1 MLRIR
6 RSPHNASAPAVAFE
20 RLANLP
26 AQVPTVKRLPA
37 LAVLGCCLIVTGTV
51 RSLAADEPKPIEI
64 AELKREAPVDFEKEV
79 LPALTKNC
87 LACHNAKD
95 AEGDLVLETPQSIL
109 KGGFSGPAVVA
120 GKSGESLLLK
130 VAAHLE
136 EPIMPP
142 ADNGVDAKPLS
153 SEQLGLIK
161 LWIDE
166 GAKGEVAAKNA
177 PLTWQ
182 SLPPGMNPIYAAA
195 VTPDGRYV
203 ACGRSNQIFIYN
215 VATGELVT
223 RLTDPALVDGELY
236 KNRGVAHLDLVQ
248 SLAFSPDGQTLA
260 SGGFREAKL
269 WRRADNVKL
278 AEVAAGGPAVR
289 ALAVS
294 ADGKLAATGDASGAI
309 KLWDAASLK
318 EPKVLSGH
326 ASAVTGIALLDG
338 GKLVSVSEDKTVRV
352 WNVADGAELT
362 KFEAPAAGTSLVVI
376 PGGQVATGHADNLI
390 RRWTLPAEAGGA
402 IAAAGEIAGH
412 TGPIASLA
420 VLGGEKPQLVSGSA
434 DGTVRIWNLDDN
446 KQVREIAHGAAVTA
460 VAARPDGKQLASAG
474 ADNQIK
480 LWNAADGAAWA
491 SPDKRAIAELKGDFG
506 AQFKVAQIDRRLA
519 FVNGRAA
526 DDKKALA
533 DAEAKVISTSQAVA
547 TTQTAKEAA
556 AKTLKEKQDAVKPAA
571 DAKDAADKA
580 LAAAK
585 DANTAAAEAAA
596 KAKAAAEA
604 AKDNADLAKAN
615 EEAAKAAAAADAAFK
630 EAEKKAGEAKAAHDK
645 ATQELA
651 AAESA
656 NSAAEQ
662 AAAAAVAN
670 VKKAVNEVP
679 AAEQTVKDSEALLA
693 SVQKELD
700 EAKAVAMAAEK
711 PVRWLTYSADGKQLA
726 SAGENNLVRTWN
738 SDTGV
743 PIESYTGHSAA
754 PQVAAFTPAGVISA
768 AADGGMIVWQAA
780 PGFTLERTIGSVD
793 DVATFGDRV
802 TALAFSPDGKL
813 LATGGGEPS
822 REGELKIFN
831 PADGTLVRE
840 IPDAH
845 SDTVFGLEFSP
856 DATYLASSA
865 ADRFVKV
872 FKVADGK
879 LARSFEGHTH
889 HVLDV
894 TWKSDAKVLASAGAD
909 NVIKVWDFITGDQLR
924 TTAAFEKEVTAI
936 AFVGASPQVL
946 ASSGDKTVR
955 LVNTDDGKMVRT
967 FSGPADFMYSIAT
980 TADGQLAIS
989 GGQDSTLMV
998 WLVGDGQ
1005 LLQSLKSPAPA
1016 ETAPQQAANN

>member
-1 MLRIR
+1 M
-6 RSPHNASAPAVAFE
+6 
-20 RLANLP
+20 
-26 AQVPTVKRLPA
+26 KRLPA
-37 LAVLGCCLIVTGTV
+37 LAVLGLCLVVIGAGG
-51 RSLAADEPKPIEI
+51 SLAEDEPKPIEI
-64 AELKREAPVDFEKEV
+64 AELKREQPVDFEREV

-95 AEGDLVLETPQSIL
+95 AEGDLVLETPQAIL

-120 GKSGESLLLK
+120 GKSAESLLLK
-130 VAAHLE
+130 VAAHQE

-142 ADNGVDAKPLS
+142 ADNGVDAKPLT
-153 SEQLGLIK
+153 SEQLGLIR

-166 GAKGEVAAKNA
+166 GAKGEVAAKNTTLA
-177 PLTWQ
+177 WQ
-182 SLPPGMNPIYAAA
+182 TLPPGMNPIYAAA

-203 ACGRSNQIFIYN
+203 ACGRSNQIFVYN

-223 RLTDPALVDGELY
+223 RLTDPALLSGELY
-236 KNRGVAHLDLVQ
+236 KNRGVAHLDLVN

-260 SGGFREAKL
+260 SGGFRETKL
-269 WRRADNVKL
+269 WRRADNVKV
-278 AEVAAGGPAVR
+278 AEVAAGGPPVR
-289 ALAVS
+289 SLAVS
-294 ADGKLAATGDASGAI
+294 ADGKIAATGDAAGAI
-309 KLWDAASLK
+309 KLWDLATLK
-318 EPKVLSGH
+318 DPKVLSGH
-326 ASAVTGIALLDG
+326 AAPVTGVALLE
-338 GKLVSVSEDKTVRV
+338 GKLVSISEDKTLRL
-352 WNVADGAELT
+352 WNAADGAELAKIET
-362 KFEAPAAGTSLVVI
+362 PAAGTSLVVL
-376 PGGQVATGHADNLI
+376 PAGQVASGHADNLI

-402 IAAAGEIAGH
+402 ITAAGEIAGH
-412 TGPIASLA
+412 AGPVAGLA
-420 VLGGEKPQLVSGSA
+420 VLAGEKPQLVSGSA
-434 DGTVRIWNLDDN
+434 DGTLRIWNLDDD

-460 VAARPDGKQLASAG
+460 VAARPDGKQIASAG

-480 LWNAADGAAWA
+480 LWNAADGAVWA
-491 SPDKRAIAELKGDFG
+491 SPDKRAIAELKGDFA

-519 FVNGRAA
+519 FVSGRAA

-547 TTQTAKEAA
+547 ATQTAKEAA

-580 LAAAK
+580 LAAAR

-604 AKDNADLAKAN
+604 DAANADLAKAN
-615 EEAAKAAAAADAAFK
+615 ADAATAAAAADAAFK

-645 ATQELA
+645 ATQELTT
-651 AAESA
+651 AESA

-662 AAAAAVAN
+662 AAAAAVVS
-670 VKKAVNEVP
+670 VKKAVNDVP
-679 AAEQTVKDSEALLA
+679 AAEQTVRDSDALLA
-693 SVQKELD
+693 AVQKELD
-700 EAKAVAMAAEK
+700 DAKAVAAAAEK
-711 PVRWLTYSADGKQLA
+711 PVRWLAYSADGKQIA

-743 PIESYTGHSAA
+743 PIESYAGHSAA
-754 PQVAAFTPAGVISA
+754 PQVAAITPAGVLSA
-768 AADGGMIVWQAA
+768 AADGGIILWQAA
-780 PGFTLERTIGSVD
+780 PSFTLERTIGNVD

-822 REGELKIFN
+822 RDGELKIFN
-831 PADGTLVRE
+831 PAEGTLVKE
-840 IPDAH
+840 IPEAH

-872 FKVADGK
+872 FKVADAK

-936 AFVGASPQVL
+936 AFVGATPQVL

-955 LVNTDDGKMVRT
+955 LVNTDDGKMIRT
-967 FSGPADFMYSIAT
+967 FSGSADFMYTIAT
-980 TADGQLAIS
+980 TADGLLAIS

-1005 LLQSLKSPAPA
+1005 LLQSLKAPAPA

>member
-1 MLRIR
+1 
-6 RSPHNASAPAVAFE
+6 
-20 RLANLP
+20 
-26 AQVPTVKRLPA
+26 VKRFPA
-37 LAVLGCCLIVTGTV
+37 LAVLGLCLAAIGAG
-51 RSLAADEPKPIEI
+51 RSLAEDEPKPIEI
-64 AELKREAPVDFEKEV
+64 AELKRDQPIDFEKDV

-95 AEGDLVLETPQSIL
+95 AEGDLVLETPQTIL

-153 SEQLGLIK
+153 SEQLGLLK

-166 GAKGEVAAKNA
+166 GAKGEVKAKNTSLA
-177 PLTWQ
+177 WQPL
-182 SLPPGMNPIYAAA
+182 PAGMNPIYAAA

-203 ACGRSNQIFIYN
+203 ACGRSNQIFVYN

-223 RLTDPALVDGELY
+223 RLTDPALVGELY
-236 KNRGVAHLDLVQ
+236 KNRGVAHLDLVN

-260 SGGFREAKL
+260 SGGFRETKL
-269 WRRADNVKL
+269 WRRADNVKA
-278 AEVAAGGPAVR
+278 AEVAPGGPSVR
-289 ALAVS
+289 SLAVS
-294 ADGKLAATGDASGAI
+294 TDGKLIATGDASGAI
-309 KLWDAASLK
+309 KLWDVASLK
-318 EPKVLSGH
+318 EPRTLSGH
-326 ASAVTGIALLDG
+326 TGAVTGLAFIEG
-338 GKLVSVSEDKTVRV
+338 GKLASAAEDKTVRL
-352 WNVADGAELT
+352 WNTADGAELA
-362 KFEAPAAGTSLVVI
+362 KVEAPAPATSLVAL

-402 IAAAGEIAGH
+402 ITAAGEIAGH
-412 TGPIASLA
+412 TGPIAGLA
-420 VLGGEKPQLVSGSA
+420 VLGGEKPALVSGSA
-434 DGTVRIWNLDDN
+434 DGTSRVWNLADN
-446 KQVREIAHGAAVTA
+446 KQVLEVAHGAAVTA
-460 VAARPDGKQLASAG
+460 VAARPGGKQLASAG

-480 LWNAADGAAWA
+480 LWNAADGKPWV
-491 SPDKRAIAELKGDFG
+491 SPDKRAIGELKGDFA
-506 AQFKVAQIDRRLA
+506 AQFQVAQIERRLA
-519 FVNGRAA
+519 FANGRSV

-533 DAEAKVISTSQAVA
+533 EAEAKIISTSQAVA

-585 DANTAAAEAAA
+585 DANTTAADAAA

-604 AKDNADLAKAN
+604 AKDNAELAKAN

-645 ATQELA
+645 ATQELT

-656 NSAAEQ
+656 NNAAEQ
-662 AAAAAVAN
+662 AAASAVVN
-670 VKKAVNEVP
+670 VKKAVNAVP
-679 AAEQTVKDSEALLA
+679 AAEQTVKDSDAHLA
-693 SVQKELD
+693 AVQKELD
-700 EAKAVAMAAEK
+700 EAKAAATAAEK
-711 PVRWLTYSADGKQLA
+711 PVRWLAYSADGKQLA
-726 SAGENNLVRTWN
+726 SAGENNLVRTWH

-743 PIESYTGHSAA
+743 PIESFAGHAA
-754 PQVAAFTPAGVISA
+754 VPQVAAFTAAGVVSA
-768 AADGGMIVWQAA
+768 AADGSLILWQGA
-780 PGFTLERTIGSVD
+780 PSFTLERTIGSVD
-793 DVATFGDRV
+793 DTATFSDRV

-822 REGELKIFN
+822 RDGELKIFN

-840 IPDAH
+840 IPEAH

-909 NVIKVWDFITGDQLR
+909 NVIKVWDFTTGDQLR
-924 TTAAFEKEVTAI
+924 TAAGFEKEVTAI
-936 AFVGASPQVL
+936 AFVGATPQVL

-955 LVNTDDGKMVRT
+955 LVNTDDGKMLRT
-967 FSGPADFMYSIAT
+967 YSGSADFMYTIAT
-980 TADGQLAIS
+980 TPDGLLAIS
-989 GGQDSTLMV
+989 GGQDSTLLV
-998 WLVGDGQ
+998 WLVGDGL
-1005 LLQSLKSPAPA
+1005 LLQSLKAPAPA
-1016 ETAPQQAANN
+1016 DSATQQAANN

>member
-1 MLRIR
+1 MPLGVVAG
-6 RSPHNASAPAVAFE
+6 SPA
-20 RLANLP
+20 R
-26 AQVPTVKRLPA
+26 
-37 LAVLGCCLIVTGTV
+37 
-51 RSLAADEPKPIEI
+51 AADEPKPIEI
-64 AELKREAPVDFEKEV
+64 AELKREQPVDFEKEV

-95 AEGDLVLETPQSIL
+95 AEGDLVLETPQTIL
-109 KGGFSGPAVVA
+109 KGGFSGPAAVA

-142 ADNGVDAKPLS
+142 ADNGVDAKPLT

-166 GAKGEVAAKNA
+166 GAKGEVAAKNTA
-177 PLTWQ
+177 LAWQ

-203 ACGRSNQIFIYN
+203 ACGRSNQIFLYN

-248 SLAFSPDGQTLA
+248 SLAFSPDGQMLA

-269 WRRADNVKL
+269 WRRADNLKV

-289 ALAVS
+289 SLAVS
-294 ADGKLAATGDASGAI
+294 ADGKLVVTGDASGAI
-309 KLWDAASLK
+309 KLWDLATLK
-318 EPKVLSGH
+318 DPKVLSGH
-326 ASAVTGIALLDG
+326 TAPVTGVALLE
-338 GKLVSVSEDKTVRV
+338 GKLVSISEDKTLRL
-352 WNVADGAELT
+352 WNTADGAELAKIET
-362 KFEAPAAGTSLVVI
+362 PAAGTSLFVI

-412 TGPIASLA
+412 AGPVASLA
-420 VLGGEKPQLVSGSA
+420 VLAAEKPQLVSGSA
-434 DGTVRIWNLDDN
+434 DGTVRMWNLDDN

-460 VAARPDGKQLASAG
+460 VAARPDGKQIASAG
-474 ADNQIK
+474 ADNQIR

-491 SPDKRAIAELKGDFG
+491 SPDKRSIAELKGDFA

-519 FVNGRAA
+519 FVSGRAA

-533 DAEAKVISTSQAVA
+533 DAEAKIISTSQAVA

-585 DANTAAAEAAA
+585 DANTAAVDAAA

-604 AKDNADLAKAN
+604 DAANADLAKAN
-615 EEAAKAAAAADAAFK
+615 TDAATAAAAADAAFK

-645 ATQELA
+645 ATQEQT

-662 AAAAAVAN
+662 AAAAAVAS
-670 VKKAVNEVP
+670 VKKAVNDIP
-679 AAEQTVKDSEALLA
+679 GAEQTVKDSDAQLA
-693 SVQKELD
+693 AVQKELD
-700 EAKAVAMAAEK
+700 EAKAAAAAAEK

-743 PIESYTGHSAA
+743 AIESLVGHAAA
-754 PQVAAFTPAGVISA
+754 PQVAAFTPAGVLSA
-768 AADGGMIVWQAA
+768 AADGSVVLWQGA
-780 PGFTLERTIGSVD
+780 PSFTLERTIGNVD
-793 DVATFGDRV
+793 DTATFNDRV

-822 REGELKIFN
+822 RDGELKIFN
-831 PADGTLVRE
+831 PADGTLVKE
-840 IPDAH
+840 IPEAH

-872 FKVADGK
+872 FKVADAK
-879 LARSFEGHTH
+879 LVRSFEGHTH

-936 AFVGASPQVL
+936 AFVGATPQVL

-967 FSGPADFMYSIAT
+967 YSGSADFMYTIAT
-980 TADGQLAIS
+980 TADGLLAIS
-989 GGQDSTLMV
+989 GGQDSTLLV

-1005 LLQSLKSPAPA
+1005 LLQSLKAPAPA
-1016 ETAPQQAANN
+1016 EAAPQQAANN

>member
-1 MLRIR
+1 M
-6 RSPHNASAPAVAFE
+6 
-20 RLANLP
+20 
-26 AQVPTVKRLPA
+26 KRLPVLVVLGLCLAA
-37 LAVLGCCLIVTGTV
+37 LASG
-51 RSLAADEPKPIEI
+51 RSLAEDEAKPIEI

-87 LACHNAKD
+87 LACHNTKD

-142 ADNGVDAKPLS
+142 ADNGVDAKPLT
-153 SEQLGLIK
+153 SEQLGLLK

-166 GAKGEVAAKNA
+166 GAKGEVTAKNTSLA
-177 PLTWQ
+177 WQ
-182 SLPPGMNPIYAAA
+182 PLPPGMNPIYAAA

-203 ACGRSNQIFIYN
+203 ACGRSNQIFVYD

-223 RLTDPALVDGELY
+223 RLTDPALASGELY
-236 KNRGVAHLDLVQ
+236 KNRGVAHLDLVN

-260 SGGFREAKL
+260 SGGFRETKL
-269 WRRADNVKL
+269 WRRTSNVKA

-289 ALAVS
+289 SLAVS
-294 ADGKLAATGDASGAI
+294 ADGKLIATGEASGAI
-309 KLWDAASLK
+309 KLWDAAALK
-318 EPKVLSGH
+318 EPRTLVGH
-326 ASAVTGIALLDG
+326 AGAVTGLAFVDG
-338 GKLVSVSEDKTVRV
+338 GKLASTSEDKTVRL
-352 WNVADGAELT
+352 WNAADGAELA
-362 KFEAPAAGTSLVVI
+362 KIEAPAPGTSLVAL
-376 PGGQVATGHADNLI
+376 PGGQLATGHADNLI
-390 RRWTLPAEAGGA
+390 RRWTLPTEAGGA
-402 IAAAGEIAGH
+402 IAAAGDIAGH
-412 TGPIASLA
+412 TAAIASLA
-420 VLGGEKPQLVSGSA
+420 VLGSEKPQLVSGSA

-480 LWNAADGAAWA
+480 LWNAADGAVWA
-491 SPDKRAIAELKGDFG
+491 SPDKRAIAELKGDFA

-519 FVNGRAA
+519 FVSGRAA

-533 DAEAKVISTSQAVA
+533 DAEAKIISTSQAVA

-556 AKTLKEKQDAVKPAA
+556 AKTLKEKQDAAKPAA

-585 DANTAAAEAAA
+585 DANTAAAEAAT

-604 AKDNADLAKAN
+604 DAANADLAKAN
-615 EEAAKAAAAADAAFK
+615 EEAAKAAAAADAALK

-645 ATQELA
+645 ATQELT

-662 AAAAAVAN
+662 AAASAVAS
-670 VKKAVNEVP
+670 VKKAVNDVP
-679 AAEQTVKDSEALLA
+679 AAEQTVKNSDARLA
-693 SVQKELD
+693 AVQKELE
-700 EAKAVAMAAEK
+700 EAKAAATAAEK
-711 PVRWLTYSADGKQLA
+711 PVRWLAYSADGKQLA
-726 SAGENNLVRTWN
+726 SAGENNLVRTWQ

-743 PIESYTGHSAA
+743 PLGTFAGHAAA
-754 PQVAAFTPAGVISA
+754 PQVAAFTAAGVLSA
-768 AADGGMIVWQAA
+768 AADGSLIVWQAA
-780 PGFTLERTIGSVD
+780 PSFTLERTIGGVD
-793 DVATFGDRV
+793 DTTTFSDRV
-802 TALAFSPDGKL
+802 TALAFSPDGSM

-822 REGELKIFN
+822 RDGELKIFN

-840 IPDAH
+840 IPEAH

-872 FKVADGK
+872 FKVADAK

-909 NVIKVWDFITGDQLR
+909 NVIKVWDFTTGDQLR

-936 AFVGASPQVL
+936 AFVGATPQVL

-955 LVNTDDGKMVRT
+955 LVNTDDGKMLRT
-967 FSGPADFMYSIAT
+967 YSGSADFMYTIAT
-980 TADGQLAIS
+980 TADGLLAIS
-989 GGQDSTLMV
+989 GGQDSTLLV

-1005 LLQSLKSPAPA
+1005 LLQSLKAPAPA
-1016 ETAPQQAANN
+1016 DTAPQQAANN

>member
-1 MLRIR
+1 M
-6 RSPHNASAPAVAFE
+6 
-20 RLANLP
+20 
-26 AQVPTVKRLPA
+26 KRLPA
-37 LAVLGCCLIVTGTV
+37 LAVLGLCLVLIGAG
-51 RSLAADEPKPIEI
+51 RSLAEDEPKPIEI
-64 AELKREAPVDFEKEV
+64 AEIKRESPVDFEKEV

-95 AEGDLVLETPQSIL
+95 AEGDLVLETPQAIL

-120 GKSGESLLLK
+120 GKSAESLLLK

-142 ADNGVDAKPLS
+142 ADNGVDAKPLT

-166 GAKGEVAAKNA
+166 GAKGEVAAKNTTLA
-177 PLTWQ
+177 WQ
-182 SLPPGMNPIYAAA
+182 TLPPGMNPIYAAA

-223 RLTDPALVDGELY
+223 RLTDPALVNGELY
-236 KNRGVAHLDLVQ
+236 KNRGVAHLDLVN

-260 SGGFREAKL
+260 SGGFRETKL
-269 WRRADNVKL
+269 WRRADNVKA
-278 AEVAAGGPAVR
+278 AEVAAGGPAVCS
-289 ALAVS
+289 LDVS
-294 ADGKLAATGDASGAI
+294 ADGTLVATGDASGAI
-309 KLWDAASLK
+309 KLWGVATLK
-318 EPKVLSGH
+318 DPKVLSGH
-326 ASAVTGIALLDG
+326 AAPVTGIALLEG
-338 GKLVSVSEDKTVRV
+338 GKLASVSEDKTVRL
-352 WNVADGAELT
+352 WNAADGAELAKVET
-362 KFEAPAAGTSLVVI
+362 PAAGTSLVAL
-376 PGGQVATGHADNLI
+376 PGEQVATGHADNLI
-390 RRWTLPAEAGGA
+390 RRWALPVEAGGA

-412 TGPIASLA
+412 AGPVASLA
-420 VLGGEKPQLVSGSA
+420 VLAGEQPQLVSGSA
-434 DGTVRIWNLDDN
+434 DGTVRIWNLEDN

-474 ADNQIK
+474 VDNQIK

-491 SPDKRAIAELKGDFG
+491 SPDKRAIGELKGDFA

-519 FVNGRAA
+519 FVSGRAA

-533 DAEAKVISTSQAVA
+533 DAEAKIISTSQAVA

-571 DAKDAADKA
+571 DAKEAADKA

-585 DANTAAAEAAA
+585 DANTAAADAAA

-604 AKDNADLAKAN
+604 DAANADLAKAN
-615 EEAAKAAAAADAAFK
+615 TDAAAAATAADSALK

-645 ATQELA
+645 AAQELTT
-651 AAESA
+651 AESA

-662 AAAAAVAN
+662 AAAAAVAG
-670 VKKAVNEVP
+670 VKKAVNDVP
-679 AAEQTVKDSEALLA
+679 AAEQMVKDSDAVLA

-700 EAKAVAMAAEK
+700 EAKAAAAAAEK
-711 PVRWLTYSADGKQLA
+711 PVRWLAYSADGKQLA

-743 PIESYTGHSAA
+743 AIESFAGPAAA
-754 PQVAAFTPAGVISA
+754 PQVAAFTPGGVFSA
-768 AADGGMIVWQAA
+768 AADGSLILWQGA
-780 PGFTLERTIGSVD
+780 PSFALERTIGGVD
-793 DVATFGDRV
+793 DATTFNDRV

-822 REGELKIFN
+822 RDGELKIFN
-831 PADGTLVRE
+831 PADGTLVKE
-840 IPDAH
+840 IPEAH

-856 DATYLASSA
+856 DAAYLASSA

-936 AFVGASPQVL
+936 AFVGATPQVL

-967 FSGPADFMYSIAT
+967 YSGSADFMYTIAT
-980 TADGQLAIS
+980 TADGLLAIS
-989 GGQDSTLMV
+989 GGQDSTLLV

-1005 LLQSLKSPAPA
+1005 LLQSLKAPAPA
-1016 ETAPQQAANN
+1016 EAAPQQAANN